1 MSTSILF
8 LFRLFLLLKTFFLS
22 FFEETVKMSK
32 RMRTALPYTMQ
43 FHLMYSSSTCW
54 TGQSGKLSSNI
65 STHSFKLQLTY
76 TRAFFFVPFLLLY
89 VMECTVLEINRRWI
103 EYCVGRIYYLF
114 VLLTLK
120 GRKGEIVGLDGS
132 GDHQSLLR

>member
-1 MSTSILF
+1 
-8 LFRLFLLLKTFFLS
+8 
-22 FFEETVKMSK
+22 
-32 RMRTALPYTMQ
+32 MRTALPYTMQ

-103 EYCVGRIYYLF
+103 EYW
-114 VLLTLK
+114 
-120 GRKGEIVGLDGS
+120 
-132 GDHQSLLR
+132 